1 MPTLRGKLLQELLRH
16 RILLLDGA
24 TGTELAKKGLDASDY
39 GGPEKV
45 GCHEALLL
53 YRPDVVLDLH
63 RSYLAAGADI
73 VETNS
78 FGATRVVLS
87 EYGLADRAQELNRI
101 AASLARQ
108 ACAEFEVRDGR
119 PRFVAGSMGPTTK
132 SLTLTGGVDFDK
144 LVAAYAERDVAWA
157 ERRAAALPG
166 GRGRWLDVA
175 AARDVAFHLRL
186 REIAGQATSQATTT
200 LVREARARGETW
212 VTTVEGETTF
222 AGQRTYRRVDL
233 HTRAGIALYGYTHLD
248 WERGEQCWLEVLRVD
263 PETGAPVPGSRP
275 VIQRRYRDRAALARA
290 FARARRRY
298 AGG

>member
-1 MPTLRGKLLQELLRH
+1 MIPVAPDPALVHRWRDAEHRFFGQAFVEPGLYEAAVELVRW
-16 RILLLDGA
+16 
-24 TGTELAKKGLDASDY
+24 
-39 GGPEKV
+39 
-45 GCHEALLL
+45 
-53 YRPDVVLDLH
+53 
-63 RSYLAAGADI
+63 
-73 VETNS
+73 
-78 FGATRVVLS
+78 
-87 EYGLADRAQELNRI
+87 LADGL
-101 AASLARQ
+101 
-108 ACAEFEVRDGR
+108 RDLDSET
-119 PRFVAGSMGPTTK
+119 A
-132 SLTLTGGVDFDK
+132 

-175 AARDVAFHLRL
+175 AARNVTFHLRL

-233 HTRAGIALYGYTHLD
+233 HTRAGIALYGYTHVD